1 MFVTTHV
8 AFGAV
13 LGRHARTPA
22 QAFVAGLVSHAVL
35 DMTPHLGWVEGEAGP
50 SYLTAAVIDG
60 SCGLGVM
67 AMLLRRT
74 PRHRRVRVLAGMLG
88 GAFPDLNK
96 PSELFF
102 GRSCFPDVVDR
113 LHIRIQNE
121 APHRLPHE
129 IAYGTAMVAWAASV
143 VASEPRRR
151 WPRLLLGRV
160 AE

>member
-13 LGRHARTPA
+13 LGRHAHTPA
-22 QAFVAGLVSHAVL
+22 HAFVAGLLSHAVL
-35 DMTPHLGWVEGEAGP
+35 DVTPHFGWVGGEAGP
-50 SYLTAAVIDG
+50 RFLTAAVIDG

-67 AMLLRRT
+67 AMLFRRT
-74 PRHRRVRVLAGMLG
+74 PRHRRLAVLAGMLS

-102 GRSCFPDVVDR
+102 GRSCFPEVVDR
-113 LHIRIQNE
+113 LHERIQNE
-121 APHRLPHE
+121 ASHRLPHE

-143 VASEPRRR
+143 VGSHPRRTWR
-151 WPRLLLGRV
+151 
-160 AE
+160 